1 MEIDRRSHS
10 FGLSLWEADGN
21 TLVVNFDKA
30 KIFLKTM
37 SFEVEWCLPRDEEGV
52 CLKRE
57 RFCFGMGSRAN
68 NWSSAA
74 SVGARASSEIDR
86 MVVKFLPSM
95 AIEARKTVGTSFPVG
110 LDVAIE
116 APFGALFGHLS
127 VKVWAFEVLPVMSE
141 ETAEFLV
148 IFFEGTEF

>member
-1 MEIDRRSHS
+1 MEIDRRSHGL
-10 FGLSLWEADGN
+10 GLSLREAERN
-21 TLVVNFDKA
+21 PLILNLDKA
-30 KIFLKTM
+30 EIFLKTM
-37 SFEVEWCLPRDEEGV
+37 SFEVKWSLARDEKGV

-57 RFCFGMGSRAN
+57 RFRFVMGSRAN

-74 SVGARASSEIDR
+74 SIGARASSEVDG

-95 AIEARKTVGTSFPVG
+95 AIETRKTVGTSFPVG

-116 APFGALFGHLS
+116 APFGALFRHLS

-141 ETAEFLV
+141 ETAKFLV
-148 IFFEGTEF
+148 IFFEGTKL